1 MTLLLI
7 HHLWLSQSKPVSS
20 DKSIRYKLSQSKPV
34 SSDKSIRYKLS
45 RYIKV
50 YTQIT
55 DIIFSDAVLLV
66 NNIII

>member
-1 MTLLLI
+1 MYFLYVLSMTLLLI
-7 HHLWLSQSKPVSS
+7 HHLL
-20 DKSIRYKLSQSKPV
+20 LSQSKPV

-55 DIIFSDAVLLV
+55 DIISSDAVLLV

>member
-1 MTLLLI
+1 MTLLLF
-7 HHLWLSQSKPVSS
+7 HHLWLSQPKPA
-20 DKSIRYKLSQSKPV
+20 

-55 DIIFSDAVLLV
+55 DIISSDAVLFV